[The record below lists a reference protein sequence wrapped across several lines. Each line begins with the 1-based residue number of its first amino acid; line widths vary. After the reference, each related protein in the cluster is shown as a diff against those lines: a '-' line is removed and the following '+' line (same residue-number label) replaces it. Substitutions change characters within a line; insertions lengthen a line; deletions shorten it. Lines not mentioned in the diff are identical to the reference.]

1 MERRENLTPV
11 SVVIPSHRGG
21 RFLREAVASVQSQTQ
36 EDWEVVVV
44 LDGAEDDLSD
54 IERSDH
60 RIRVFRQ
67 QRRGVSIAR
76 NVGVRHARS
85 ELIAFLDDDDRM
97 LPGRLTA
104 QLEVM
109 KDDNIGLCHTGVIL
123 IGEDGE
129 PLRPNG
135 SRETQHGIARE
146 DRQPGRP
153 KVPAQ
158 YLDFLRGEAGTVL
171 SSVMVRRYL
180 FYELGGFNPLLPVG
194 EDLDFFFRIASET
207 TIDFLP
213 EALTEYRRHSGNTW
227 SEATTTRELK
237 LILSQHVLRAESR
250 GDPESLEASR
260 IGLANLLS
268 GRAVFALKRAR
279 EAQQQHNYL
288 AALLAVGDA
297 MYSAPRGTLRAV
309 RRTVRK
315 ELGGSSLGTLP
326 YARVRPHRGAASPDG
341 LRYEKFKQ
349 QT

>member
-1 MERRENLTPV
+1 MELRENLTRV

-21 RFLREAVASVQSQTQ
+21 CLLRDAIASVQSQTL
-36 EDWEVVVV
+36 EDWEIIVV

-54 IERSDH
+54 MERDDH

-67 QRRGVSIAR
+67 RRCGASIAR

-104 QLEVM
+104 QLEAM
-109 KDDNIGLCHTGVIL
+109 KDGNIGLCHTGVIV

-129 PLRPNG
+129 PLHSNG
-135 SRETQHGIARE
+135 SQGTQHGIVRE
-146 DRQPGRP
+146 DRHPERSGR
-153 KVPAQ
+153 PAQ
-158 YLDFLRGEAGTVL
+158 YHDFLRGEAGTVL
-171 SSVMVRRYL
+171 SSVMVRRSL
-180 FYELGGFNPLLPVG
+180 VHELGGFNPLLPVG

-213 EALTEYRRHSGNTW
+213 ETLTEYRRHSGNTW

-237 LILSQHVLRAESR
+237 LILSQHALRAEAR
-250 GDPESLEASR
+250 GDTESLQALR

-279 EAQQQHNYL
+279 EAQEQHKYIT
-288 AALLAVGDA
+288 ALVAVGDA
-297 MYSAPRGTLRAV
+297 VYSSPRGTLRAI
-309 RRTVRK
+309 RRTLRK
-315 ELGGSSLGTLP
+315 ELAGRSLAALP
-326 YARVRPHRGAASPDG
+326 YARIKRPRGAGFS
-341 LRYEKFKQ
+341 
-349 QT
+349 